1 MESKNK
7 QLADRI
13 IDILQS
19 GLTMNADT
27 LHYIDSTFSNPSI
40 GELEEL
46 LQDESN
52 CETDSLLELLF
63 FPDESVQLQL
73 EDMLEDIQFQ
83 KQDEQKIRDMV
94 CNKSFQTRIRF
105 PDDRG
110 TLGMEISPLNVAQ
123 FIVRLNLLRH
133 LNPKLTASVNDY
145 VPVTFQTRCKVKL
158 RNTRPITSQSK
169 ILFMQAFFEKLQGD
183 SDVFFDDLDFILSFL
198 DECKDEPDMFQALMS
213 KKRFYFHSLQK
224 AKNLDIQLIIH
235 NVETLLL
242 RGKRVS
248 YVDKADARKKIQMID
263 RISLAIFGKTEFF
276 DLMPAGEQSIIL
288 EGKEDIDKLIKSGF
302 KTPSNAR

>member
-63 FPDESVQLQL
+63 FPDESAQLQL
-73 EDMLEDIQFQ
+73 EDMLEEIQFQ

-110 TLGMEISPLNVAQ
+110 TLGMEVTPLNVAQ
-123 FIVRLNLLRH
+123 FIAHLNLLRR
-133 LNPKLTASVNDY
+133 LNPKLIASVSDY
-145 VPVTFQTRCKVKL
+145 IPVTFQTRCKVKL

-169 ILFMQAFFEKLQGD
+169 ILFLQAFFEKLQGD
-183 SDVFFDDLDFILSFL
+183 SDDFFDILDFILSFL
-198 DECKDEPDMFQALMS
+198 DECKDEPDMFHALMA
-213 KKRFYFHSLQK
+213 KKRFYFQSLQK
-224 AKNLDIQLIIH
+224 AKNLDIQLTKH
-235 NVETLLL
+235 NVETLLS

-288 EGKEDIDKLIKSGF
+288 EGKEDIDKLIKELG
-302 KTPSNAR
+302 

>member
-110 TLGMEISPLNVAQ
+110 TLGMEVTPLNVAR
-123 FIVRLNLLRH
+123 FIAHLNLLRR
-133 LNPKLTASVNDY
+133 LNPKLTASVSDY

-169 ILFMQAFFEKLQGD
+169 ILFLQAFFEKLQGD
-183 SDVFFDDLDFILSFL
+183 SDDFFDDLDFILSFL
-198 DECKDEPDMFQALMS
+198 DECKDEPEMFQALI
-213 KKRFYFHSLQK
+213 
-224 AKNLDIQLIIH
+224 AK
-235 NVETLLL
+235 
-242 RGKRVS
+242 
-248 YVDKADARKKIQMID
+248 KKI
-263 RISLAIFGKTEFF
+263 LFPEF
-276 DLMPAGEQSIIL
+276 A
-288 EGKEDIDKLIKSGF
+288 KS
-302 KTPSNAR
+302 